1 MKKFAALCL
10 LLLSLLT
17 LTACADRYE
26 KKLIGSWAGNGT
38 LDVKGIDTPFE
49 YAERI
54 TFSEGNVAIIVGTGG
69 DESIVLGW
77 SASDDTLTFNGEELS
92 WGTPYTR
99 KGDTLIIGTGNDDAV
114 FTRIP

>member
-10 LLLSLLT
+10 LLSLLT
-17 LTACADRYE
+17 LTACGNYE
-26 KKLIGSWAGNGT
+26 KKLIGSWKGDGT

-54 TFSEGNVAIIVGTGG
+54 TFSEGNVAIIVGMGR

-77 SASDDTLTFNGEELS
+77 SASDDTLTFNGEDLS

-99 KGDTLIIGTGNDDAV
+99 KGDTLIIGRGDDEAV